1 MRHDWFNLPPG
12 QVVQELKSDQTA
24 GLSTQQA
31 AEQLNSHGYNELQE
45 KARES
50 LFSKLIGQFKDFLVL
65 ILIVASLVSAFLG
78 EIVDSVAILVIV
90 ILNAVLGIVQES
102 KAEKALAAL
111 KQMSAP
117 NSKVI
122 RDGKTISIPA
132 RDLVPGDL
140 VLVEAGDR
148 IPADLRIL
156 ETFSLKVEEASLTG
170 ESVPVEKSSLPLN
183 GDVAL
188 ADRTNMAFMST
199 LVTYGRAKGIVVA
212 TAMQTEIGKIA
223 NLLQTGEKEITP
235 LQRKLGEFS
244 KTLGVACLGVCTLV
258 FFLGIYNAF
267 KAAGSISGP
276 DVQLMLMTAISLAVA
291 AIPEGLPAVVTI
303 VLALGMQRMARK
315 NSIVR
320 KLHAVE
326 TLGSITVICSDKTGT
341 LTQNQMTVTKAY
353 ANGKVYDLSGEGY
366 DPSGEIRLNS
376 HQAELGREQD
386 LALLLQGIALC
397 NDAKLTRHSDTN
409 AWGIIGDPTEGAL
422 LTAAAKAGITQE
434 GITLQFPR
442 VKELPFDSGRKMM
455 TTIHSFGQ
463 DYLAFT
469 KGAPDILISRCTK
482 IMAENQ
488 IRPLDAEMISQL
500 QQINHDLAGQAL
512 RVLAVACRQY
522 AQLPVS
528 TDSEQ
533 LENDLVLIGL
543 VGMID
548 PPRSEAR
555 EAVKVCVNAGIRP
568 IMITGDHQDTAQAIA
583 LDLGIIT
590 DKNQS
595 MTGKQ
600 LDQLSKP
607 ELSEAVKHTS
617 VFARVSPENKVAIV
631 EALKANNQIVAMT
644 GDGINDAPALKKADI
659 GVAMGITGTDVTK
672 ETADMVV
679 TDDNFATIVSAV
691 EEGRTIFA
699 NIRKFIAFLL
709 SCNLSEVLVIF
720 IAMLL
725 GWPIPL
731 LPIQLL
737 WVNLVTDAFPALAL
751 GMEKKESDIMK
762 LPPRDPSEPIVN
774 KPSLFMIGLQSLAIT
789 VVVLGAFAY
798 GYFSHNDDIS
808 TARTFAFI
816 TLVNSQLL
824 CAYAARSA
832 HFSVF
837 KAGLFSNKYMN
848 MAVAFSF
855 LLMLIAIGPL
865 EAIFKTQPLSV
876 QDWLIIAGLSPL
888 PFLVAEIGKLIYFK
902 QK

>member
-1 MRHDWFNLPPG
+1 MKTDWFNKTQEQAL
-12 QVVQELKSDQTA
+12 QELQSNLTA
-24 GLSTQQA
+24 GLSTEKATELLQI
-31 AEQLNSHGYNELQE
+31 HGYNELKE

-50 LFSKLIGQFKDFLVL
+50 LFSKFLAQFKDFLVL
-65 ILIVASLVSAFLG
+65 ILIAASIISAFLG
-78 EIVDSVAILVIV
+78 EAVDSIAILIIV
-90 ILNAVLGIVQES
+90 ILNAVLGIVQET

-117 NSKVI
+117 NSKVL
-122 RDGKTISIPA
+122 RNETLMSIPA
-132 RDLVPGDL
+132 RELVPGDI

-148 IPADLRIL
+148 IPADLRML
-156 ETFSLKVEEASLTG
+156 ETYSLKVEEASLTG
-170 ESVPVEKSSLPLN
+170 ESVPVEKIASPID
-183 GDVAL
+183 GDVPL

-199 LVTYGRAKGIVVA
+199 LVTYGRAKGIVVE
-212 TAMQTEIGKIA
+212 TGMQTEIGKIA
-223 NLLQTGEKEITP
+223 NMLQTGEKEVTP
-235 LQRKLGEFS
+235 LQRKLADFS
-244 KTLGVACLGVCTLV
+244 KTLGFACLAVCTLV
-258 FFLGIYNAF
+258 FFLGIYNGLS
-267 KAAGSISGP
+267 AGNLTA
-276 DVQLMLMTAISLAVA
+276 QELQFMLMTAISLAVA

-315 NSIVR
+315 NSIIR

-353 ANGKVYDLSGEGY
+353 ANGKMYDLNGEGY
-366 DPSGEIRLNS
+366 DPQGEILLNNVR
-376 HQAELGREQD
+376 AEITTDQD
-386 LALLLQGIALC
+386 LRLLLQGIILC
-397 NDAKLTRHSDTN
+397 NDAKLRLNPDTKT
-409 AWGIIGDPTEGAL
+409 WGIVGDPTEGAL
-422 LTAAAKAGITQE
+422 LTAAAKGGLSLELVTSE
-434 GITLQFPR
+434 FPR
-442 VKELPFDSGRKMM
+442 IKEYPFDSGRKMM
-455 TTIHSFGQ
+455 TTIHQADQS
-463 DYLAFT
+463 YLAFT
-469 KGAPDILISRCTK
+469 KGAPDILISRCTG
-482 IMAENQ
+482 IMTADQ
-488 IRPLDAEMISQL
+488 IQPLDANQIAKL
-500 QQINHDLAGQAL
+500 QKINHDLAAQAL
-512 RVLAVACRQY
+512 RVLAVACHRF
-522 AQLPVS
+522 
-528 TDSEQ
+528 SEIPDQ
-533 LENDLVLIGL
+533 INPDPIENDLVLIGL

-555 EAVKVCVNAGIRP
+555 EAVRICTSAGIRP

-590 DKNQS
+590 RKEQS

-600 LDQLSKP
+600 IDDLTQS
-607 ELSEAVKHTS
+607 ELSQAVQTIS

-631 EALKANNQIVAMT
+631 EALKANNHIVAMT

-679 TDDNFATIVSAV
+679 TDDNFATIVAAV

-751 GMEKKESDIMK
+751 GMEKKEDDIMK
-762 LPPRDPSEPIVN
+762 TPPRNPSEPIVN
-774 KPSLFMIGLQSLAIT
+774 KPALTMIILQSLAIT
-789 VVVLGAFAY
+789 ASVLAAFGYGYFAY
-798 GYFSHNDDIS
+798 GENLT

-816 TLVNSQLL
+816 TLINSQLL
-824 CAYAARSA
+824 CAYSARST
-832 HFSVF
+832 HYSVF
-837 KAGLFSNKYMN
+837 KTGLFCNKYMN
-848 MAVAFSF
+848 MAVALSF
-855 LLMLIAIGPL
+855 ALMLIAIGPFQ
-865 EAIFKTQPLSV
+865 AIFKTQALV
-876 QDWLIIAGLSPL
+876 LNDWLIIALLSPAA
-888 PFLVAEIGKLIYFK
+888 FLLAELIKIISFK